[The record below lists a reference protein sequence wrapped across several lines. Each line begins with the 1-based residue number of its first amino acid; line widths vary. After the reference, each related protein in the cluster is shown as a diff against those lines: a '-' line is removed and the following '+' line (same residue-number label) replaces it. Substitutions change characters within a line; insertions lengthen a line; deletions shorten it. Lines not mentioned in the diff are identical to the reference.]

1 MSKTKGGA
9 KTGRT
14 RTVTVR
20 ITPALYEAAQVT
32 ASATYRTVS
41 SLVEYALQRYI
52 EKNFPEAFE
61 PGARVVIRI
70 DDAPEERT

>member
-1 MSKTKGGA
+1 MSKGKGGA

-41 SLVEYALQRYI
+41 SLIEYALQRYI
-52 EKNFPEAFE
+52 DKNFPEAFQ

-70 DDAPEERT
+70 DDAPDDRT